1 MAYVHSVLQPGE
13 TIKMIGRL
21 HWIIYLRAI
30 VVLAAG
36 AKVIVYAPRT
46 GPETEKLLE
55 YVGWVI
61 VAVGGLEFLI
71 AMVRRSI
78 TELSVTTQ
86 RVIYK
91 HGFIRRRTVEMALD
105 KVETV
110 DVDQSIGGRLLGYG
124 TIQVRGTG
132 QGIEGL
138 ARVQSP
144 IRLRTAITTA

>member
-1 MAYVHSVLQPGE
+1 MAYIHSVLQPGE
-13 TIKMIGRL
+13 TIKVIGRL
-21 HWIIYLRAI
+21 HWIIYLRSLLMLAI
-30 VVLAAG
+30 
-36 AKVIVYAPRT
+36 
-46 GPETEKLLE
+46 
-55 YVGWVI
+55 
-61 VAVGGLEFLI
+61 GGVHFLI
-71 AMVRRSI
+71 TMVRRSI
-78 TELSVTTQ
+78 TELSVTAQ
-86 RVIYK
+86 RLIYK

-110 DVDQSIGGRLLGYG
+110 DVDQTIGGRILGYG

>member
-13 TIKMIGRL
+13 TIKVIGRL
-21 HWIIYLRAI
+21 HWIIYLRSLLVVAI
-30 VVLAAG
+30 GSVH
-36 AKVIVYAPRT
+36 
-46 GPETEKLLE
+46 
-55 YVGWVI
+55 
-61 VAVGGLEFLI
+61 FLI
-71 AMVRRSI
+71 TMVRRSI

-86 RVIYK
+86 RLIYK
-91 HGFIRRRTVEMALD
+91 HGFIRRRTVEMAFD

-110 DVDQSIGGRLLGYG
+110 DVDQSIGGRILGYG
-124 TIQVRGTG
+124 AIQARGTG